1 MTLETLAKENLN
13 FYAPRFEIEIEG
25 KKLPYDISKEII
37 DVSVNEKLNEGV
49 SFELTLYDEFDMNTQ
64 KFKWTDDS
72 RFFVGNKITI
82 KIGYG
87 SNLQTMINGR
97 ISSLEPSFF
106 KSEIPTLKITGQDPS
121 YNYLKRPAPGR
132 TFVEK
137 TYSDIVRTIAQEA
150 GLDCV
155 VDNTEKM
162 EEFICKDNKNTYY
175 EFLDDIKT
183 KIGFVFYIEERKM
196 YFVKPENNK
205 KEILTLE
212 LGKDIIS
219 FSPIMKTTGLL
230 AEVEV
235 RGHNPED
242 PNESFIG
249 EAKAEGELLF
259 LLKKMCP
266 TALPKKVITNVVVE
280 SKEHANE
287 IAKAELTKASYTYI
301 EGDVE
306 CIGLPQI
313 RADVSIILS
322 KMGERFSNKY
332 YVTRTTH
339 TIDGSGYRIRFSV
352 VSNSVKRVV
361 T

>member
-13 FYAPRFEIEIEG
+13 FYAPKFDVEIEG
-25 KKLPYDISKEII
+25 KKLDVNISEEII
-37 DVSVNEKLNEGV
+37 DITVNEKLNEGV
-49 SFELTLYDEFDMNTQ
+49 SFELTLYDEFDMKTQ
-64 KFKWTDDS
+64 KFKWTDDP
-72 RFFVGNKITI
+72 RFYVGNKITI

-87 SNLQTMINGR
+87 SNLQTMIDGR

-106 KSEIPTLKITGQDPS
+106 NSEKSTLKIKGYDVS
-121 YNYLKRPAPGR
+121 YNFLKRPKPER
-132 TFVEK
+132 TFEK
-137 TYSDIVRTIAQEA
+137 ETYSDIVRTIAQEA

-155 VDNTEKM
+155 VDNTGKTV
-162 EEFICKDNKNTYY
+162 EFIRKDNKNTYY

-183 KIGFVFYIEERKM
+183 KIGFVFYIEERKI
-196 YFVKPENNK
+196 YFIKQKSSKE
-205 KEILTLE
+205 EILTLE

-230 AEVEV
+230 AEVIV
-235 RGHNPED
+235 RGHNPQD
-242 PNESFIG
+242 PNNSFIG

-259 LLKKMCP
+259 LLKKMCS
-266 TALPKKVITNVVVE
+266 TALPKKVITNVIVE
-280 SKEHANE
+280 SKEQANE

-313 RADVSIILS
+313 RADTSIVLS

-332 YVTRTTH
+332 YVTKTSH
-339 TIDGSGYRIRFSV
+339 TIDNNGYRTRFSV
-352 VSNSVKRVV
+352 ISNSVKKAM